1 MTGRQL
7 ARVSAV
13 QCRETIHSELY
24 PGNYN
29 TVGCFQPTVLK
40 VERSLELSEGQK
52 KQVVW
57 RFDSGVGSDG
67 NYKWL
72 LERGYQALGKGYSG
86 KRAVAWAKH
95 VKRWEKYD
103 EKCWL
108 GDIEPLVDYGCPIK
122 VFIRRRLTKKGYHYS
137 YYATTLKTL
146 SKRRLMYLYN
156 KRGGAEVE
164 QFRGDKGGLHLET
177 RQKGKFL
184 AQEGIILLT
193 DIAHNLLGNFYRKA
207 LEGSKFDRYGN
218 KRIIRELL
226 AIPGKLIFK
235 SGELRR
241 VELISGHINSREM
254 LKCLKKCC
262 SNQ

>member
-13 QCRETIHSELY
+13 ECKETIHSELY

-29 TVGCFQPTVLK
+29 TVSCFQPTVLK
-40 VERSLELSEGQK
+40 VESTLELSKEQK
-52 KQVVW
+52 KRIVW
-57 RFDSGVGSDG
+57 RFDSGAGSDG

-72 LERGYQALGKGYSG
+72 LERGYEALGKGYSG
-86 KRAVAWAKH
+86 KRATAWAKH

-122 VFIRRRLTKKGYHYS
+122 VFIRKRLTKKGYHYS

-146 SKRRLMYLYN
+146 SKKRLMYLYN
-156 KRGGAEVE
+156 QRGGAEVE
-164 QFRGDKGGLHLET
+164 QFKGDKGGLHLET

-184 AQEGIILLT
+184 AQEGVILLT

-207 LEGSKFDRYGN
+207 LEDSRFNGYGN

-226 AIPGKLIFK
+226 AIPGKLTFK
-235 SGELRR
+235 SGRLQK
-241 VELISGHINSREM
+241 VELISGHVNSREM
-254 LKCLKKCC
+254 LKCLKKYC
-262 SNQ
+262 SSQ